1 MFAQQNLHCFFE
13 NPWSCG
19 FGEVMISASKYI
31 GGHSDMTG
39 GALVVGNQDLAQR
52 RRGWRKW
59 RGILWDLEEFLGG
72 FGMIWGSGLN
82 WVNFDEFW
90 LLGE

>member
-1 MFAQQNLHCFFE
+1 MFAQQNLGAI
-13 NPWSCG
+13 NLG

-52 RRGWRKW
+52 RRAGEW
-59 RGILWDLEEFLGG
+59 RGIVWDLEDFLGG

-82 WVNFDEFW
+82 WVNFW
-90 LLGE
+90 LGE